1 LSQHSTENTMVKT
14 PTHSG
19 NRNVLMRAAE
29 RRAGHALLLCLLL
42 GGAACERNAAL
53 QSPNA
58 PGTPDSPTPPA
69 APVNLTGNWTG
80 SLTDNG
86 TVKNDATLRLT
97 HTNNN
102 VTGTIS
108 WTGPT
113 TAMGTVSGTVS
124 GGTFSFRIVI
134 PVGGFTSPPSTR
146 FCLASLTGLAVDV
159 SAEQINADYTG
170 TNTCSGLVPFPG
182 ALRVARN

>member
-1 LSQHSTENTMVKT
+1 MVKT

-69 APVNLTGNWTG
+69 APLNLTGNWTG